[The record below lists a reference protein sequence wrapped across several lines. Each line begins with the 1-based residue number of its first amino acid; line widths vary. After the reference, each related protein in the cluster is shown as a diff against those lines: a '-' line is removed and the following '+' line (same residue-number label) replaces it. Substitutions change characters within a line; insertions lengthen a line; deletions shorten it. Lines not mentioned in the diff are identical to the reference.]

1 MSNKANKYRQKQITN
16 HEQELAPEIPQ
27 VETTEDGAVIIP
39 SNEPIKLSQP
49 QKVKSV
55 NIQRAPVE
63 EIETE
68 EQLLAKKLQPVVV
81 RLSKEGVEDTIVTTA
96 LKKAIDE
103 HFDYLL
109 GVKGFAGKT
118 AQTEQVVTFANR
130 VVRLSKLPDSEY
142 YLIMDHLLTKLRSN
156 KDKLDSGVLLRLN
169 IVTAKAHTTTIDRF
183 NTFLICCWKFA
194 NNYATRKK
202 VFENTDMGVVC
213 AGRTVKEGELITKYF
228 RELANK

>member
-1 MSNKANKYRQKQITN
+1 MSNKANKYRQQQIVKQ
-16 HEQELAPEIPQ
+16 EQELAPAIPQ
-27 VETTEDGAVIIP
+27 VEVAEDGAAIIP
-39 SNEPIKLSQP
+39 SDEPIKLGWA

-63 EIETE
+63 ETETE
-68 EQLLAKKLQPVVV
+68 EQRLAKTLQPVIV
-81 RLSKEGVEDTIVTTA
+81 RLTKEGVEDTIVVTA

-109 GVKGFAGKT
+109 GNKGFVDKA

-130 VVRLSKLPDSEY
+130 VVRLSKLSEDEF

-156 KDKLDSGVLLRLN
+156 KAKLDSGSLLRLN

-194 NNYATRKK
+194 SNYATRKK